1 MEIIYVLLPLSV
13 LLGLGGLIAYLWA
26 LKSGQ
31 FKDLDTPAM
40 RVLLEEEQAKAT
52 PSDATP
58 PLVQGPQEPPKS

>member
-31 FKDLDTPAM
+31 YKDLDTPAM
-40 RVLLEEEQAKAT
+40 RVLLEEERSKAAPPDET
-52 PSDATP
+52 PSAADDS
-58 PLVQGPQEPPKS
+58 EESPKS